1 MSHKI
6 PWRVRPAAKRDQ
18 KVLAAFRC
26 ADPTVPW
33 QVEVEVFIQRDVL
46 QWALD
51 PLAAEADPRLLLV
64 FDRRSN
70 ELVAVAAHER
80 QAMSGP
86 GGSFPATKLEVVAV
100 ASAWQGRRF
109 EAEGTADGPRVSD
122 VVMSAVMTD
131 VSARVPPRDTRVF
144 AVVHEDN
151 VRSLVLCRRYG
162 LVREISRPDPS
173 YRRIVTDHRPPREAR
188 KR

>member
-1 MSHKI
+1 MSKKV
-6 PWRVRPAAKRDQ
+6 PWRVRPAAPRDQ
-18 KVLAAFRC
+18 KLLAAFRC

-46 QWALD
+46 KWALD
-51 PLAAEADPRLLLV
+51 PFAAESDPRLLLV

-70 ELVAVAAHER
+70 ELVGMGAHER
-80 QAMSGP
+80 QVMSGP

-109 EAEGTADGPRVSD
+109 EEGVGDGPRVSD

-131 VSARVPPRDTRVF
+131 VSARVPPRDARVF
-144 AVVHEDN
+144 AVVHEEN
-151 VRSLVLCRRYG
+151 ARSLALCRRYG
-162 LVREISRPDPS
+162 LVQELTRPGPS
-173 YRRIVTDHRPPREAR
+173 YRRLVTAHRPPKGAAL
-188 KR
+188 K